1 MSNSTGSINV
11 GREIIG
17 KYVGGTKPSPFRS
30 VKGQLQVK
38 GGYPGIKYQ
47 LGFFIPLYQRM
58 GWARQSDINITQPDS
73 RGSAQVGSAAQS
85 PNGAGE

>member
-17 KYVGGTKPSPFRS
+17 KYVGGTKPAPFIS

-38 GGYPGIKYQ
+38 GGYPGIKYLIGIFYPSLLEDG
-47 LGFFIPLYQRM
+47 LGTSIRH
-58 GWARQSDINITQPDS
+58 
-73 RGSAQVGSAAQS
+73 
-85 PNGAGE
+85 